1 MTVKARLEGDVFD
14 LDALVELF
22 AEGEPRVS
30 KESDGYYLASAQLDG
45 LIDDGG
51 RLVATG
57 SLLLL
62 GRGRFTQLKHRKVVA
77 FLVQRALSPA
87 GRVRPGEC
95 WPALLIL

>member
-51 RLVATG
+51 RLVQPAPCCCG
-57 SLLLL
+57 ILPASLAPWTVPSA
-62 GRGRFTQLKHRKVVA
+62 R
-77 FLVQRALSPA
+77 SP
-87 GRVRPGEC
+87 
-95 WPALLIL
+95 